1 MRLSLCECWR
11 PSFWRLSVI
20 FSLSFVICFSPQKVV
35 ALSASDIAR
44 QANLQAQLTQVE
56 ADIAKN
62 SQLLASKQ
70 KETASLKRDVDV
82 LTYQIATAKL
92 KIQEKQI
99 QIQRL
104 GSDIGKKVATIGSLA
119 IKMEEEKASLAELLR
134 KTRELDNTTLA
145 EAALSDDNLSDIF
158 ADLNAFNSVENSLK
172 QSFSEIVQTKSS
184 TEVQK
189 TNLETQRSATLDAK
203 AAIETETRKV
213 QSLEAQKQNLLKV
226 SKNQESG
233 YKTIIADRQKK
244 RSQILSALFSLRDT
258 KAIPFEQ
265 ALAYAKEASAKTGVR
280 PAFIL
285 AIMTQETNL
294 GANVGKCNLPG
305 QSASKMWQSIMKP
318 SRDADP
324 YLRIT
329 KALGIAPDTMPLS
342 CPQGN
347 GYGGAMGPSQF
358 IPSTWELYEER
369 ISKVTGNRPPNPWN
383 AEDAFA
389 ATSLYLM
396 DLGADAGTY
405 TAESRA
411 AGKYYAGSRWA
422 TAGKSYSSSV
432 MSIASTIQG
441 NIDYLANN

>member
-1 MRLSLCECWR
+1 M
-11 PSFWRLSVI
+11 
-20 FSLSFVICFSPQKVV
+20 
-35 ALSASDIAR
+35 ALSADDAAR
-44 QANLQAQLTQVE
+44 QANLQLQLTQVE

-82 LTYQIATAKL
+82 LTYQIATSKL

-99 QIQRL
+99 EIQRL
-104 GSDIGKKVATIGSLA
+104 GTDIGKKVATIGDLSAKIEDEKSSL
-119 IKMEEEKASLAELLR
+119 SELLR
-134 KTRELDNTTLA
+134 KTRELDNTSLA
-145 EAALSDDNLSDIF
+145 EAALSDDNLSDTF
-158 ADLNAFNSVENSLK
+158 ADLNAFNFVEDSLQK
-172 QSFSEIVQTKSS
+172 SFTDIQQTKTT

-189 TNLETQRSATLDAK
+189 TNLETQRSATQDAE
-203 AAIETETRKV
+203 AAIETETKKV
-213 QSLEAQKQNLLKV
+213 QSLEAQKQDLLKV
-226 SKNQESG
+226 SKNQESN
-233 YKTIIADRQKK
+233 YKSIIADRQKK

-265 ALAYAKEASAKTGVR
+265 ALAYAKEASTKTSVR

-305 QSASKMWQSIMKP
+305 QDASKMWQSIMKP

-324 YLRIT
+324 YMRIT

-358 IPSTWELYEER
+358 IPSTWELYQDR
-369 ISKVTGNRPPNPWN
+369 ISGVTGNRPPNPWA

-396 DLGADAGTY
+396 DLGADEGTY

-411 AGKYYAGSRWA
+411 AGKYYAGSKWA
-422 TAGKSYSSSV
+422 TSGKAYSNSV
-432 MSIASTIQG
+432 MGIASSIQS